1 MSGYILTPVA
11 QEDLADIR
19 DYYPDEAG
27 YRVARQM
34 LVEFVEAF
42 RFLALTPGAGHKR
55 EDLAE
60 DRRILFWPM
69 RDYLILYKPDTSP
82 LQVITIARGSQDVA
96 KIIGRRTLR

>member
-1 MSGYILTPVA
+1 MSRYILVPTA

-19 DYYPDEAG
+19 DYYLEEAG

-42 RFLALTPGAGHKR
+42 RFLARTPGAGHKR

-60 DRRILFWPM
+60 DRPILFWPM
-69 RDYLILYKPDTSP
+69 RDYMILYKPGTNP
-82 LQVITIARGSQDVA
+82 LEIITIVRGSQDLPR
-96 KIIGRRTLR
+96 IIGRRRL

>member
-1 MSGYILTPVA
+1 MSGYFLTPVA
-11 QEDLADIR
+11 HDGLVDIR
-19 DYYPDEAG
+19 DYYPEEAG

-60 DRRILFWPM
+60 DRQILFWPI
-69 RDYLILYKPDTSP
+69 RDYLILYKPDKSP
-82 LQVITIARGSQDVA
+82 WQIITIARGSQDVDLTMRY
-96 KIIGRRTLR
+96 GVF